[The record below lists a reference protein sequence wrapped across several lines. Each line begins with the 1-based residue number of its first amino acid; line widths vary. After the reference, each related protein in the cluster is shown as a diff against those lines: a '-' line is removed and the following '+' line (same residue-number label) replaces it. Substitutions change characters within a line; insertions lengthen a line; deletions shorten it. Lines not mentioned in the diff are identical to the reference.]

1 MARPPKV
8 GLDYFPL
15 DVNFLNDLKTK
26 KIVRS
31 YGAQAVAVAL
41 NVFINI
47 YRDNGYY
54 AECDD
59 DFIFLIADEL
69 KLDEEYAKKVIEK
82 MVEVDFFD
90 KNLYENNKILTSI
103 GIQNRYILASGRR
116 VRSKINPVYD
126 LINPKKEEF
135 MLTET
140 EFMYTETQ
148 ENEGL
153 CIQKYAKEKKRKEKK
168 RKEIEVVSDNEIE
181 NLADEPATTT
191 AQKQISDVLNFYEN
205 HFGML
210 SDYIR
215 QSILKWC
222 NDLNP
227 ALVKRALEISVEDN
241 VLKFRYANAILVDWA
256 HKGIDTLE
264 KALAEGNAR
273 QRAKQN
279 NYNRPRGYVE
289 SVPSWANNP
298 KQTQLPKQP
307 TQIDETTKNDLAE
320 QIARLKTS
328 KGATNEN

>member
-31 YGAQAVAVAL
+31 YEASAVAVAL

-69 KLDEEYAKKVIEK
+69 KLDEEYTKNVIKK

-90 KNLYENNKILTSI
+90 KTLYENHKILTSI
-103 GIQNRYILASGRR
+103 GIQNRYVLASGRR
-116 VRSKINPVYD
+116 VRTKINSVYD

-135 MLTET
+135 M
-140 EFMYTETQ
+140 YTETS
-148 ENEGL
+148 ENEIL

-168 RKEIEVVSDNEIE
+168 EKEIEAVEE
-181 NLADEPATTT
+181 NDESEKLADEPAATT
-191 AQKQISDVLNFYEN
+191 AQKKISEVLNFYEN

-227 ALVKRALEISVEDN
+227 DLVKRALEIAVEEN

-256 HKGIDTLE
+256 NKRIDTLD
-264 KALAEGNAR
+264 KALAENSR
-273 QRAKQN
+273 RHQQRSTNQHGKSRGFVENVPDWA
-279 NYNRPRGYVE
+279 NRPQQ
-289 SVPSWANNP
+289 P
-298 KQTQLPKQP
+298 KQEKP
-307 TQIDETTKNDLAE
+307 IDEGARNDLAE
-320 QIARLKTS
+320 QIAKLKTS
-328 KGATNEN
+328 KGAKNE